1 MHKNRKILCENSL
14 YQKQENLLFKQ
25 SATKLIC
32 ILQGGKADLYLL
44 KKKQNFDQIN
54 IKN

>member
-1 MHKNRKILCENSL
+1 MHKNRKILCENSQ

-44 KKKQNFDQIN
+44 KKEQNFDQN
-54 IKN
+54 ILQN